1 MRKPLLVTLL
11 SSTICFWP
19 FSLAQQTYTPLEVIE
34 AGDAYTSY
42 NIVSDGLFIL
52 DIGVND
58 TGKIERIETVRNPG
72 SMPGAVKTSVH
83 NWKFQPASEGSK
95 TRASRLT
102 VAFVYRPANYGA
114 AGAVPPKDFAPVI
127 PPAHSDEASY
137 DYVPVGILSF
147 AYPDYP
153 INSVVWGSV
162 LVQATVDS
170 AGEIKDVNVLH
181 GMPNFNS
188 FAQEALKKWRF
199 RAGTL
204 RGKPV
209 TSKIVIAFIFQSPY
223 SSN

>member
-1 MRKPLLVTLL
+1 MRKPLLVMLL

-19 FSLAQQTYTPLEVIE
+19 FSLAQQTYTPLEVTE

-42 NIVSDGLFIL
+42 NIAFDGLFIL

-72 SMPGAVKTSVH
+72 SMPGTVKTFVH

-95 TRASRLT
+95 ARASRLT
-102 VAFVYRPANYGA
+102 VAFVFRPANYA
-114 AGAVPPKDFAPVI
+114 SFGAVPLKDFKPVI
-127 PPAHSDEASY
+127 PSAWPGEGSDEY
-137 DYVPVGILSF
+137 IPVGILSF

-153 INSVVWGSV
+153 INSVGWGSV
-162 LVQATVDS
+162 LVRATVDS

-204 RGKPV
+204 RGEPV
-209 TSKIVIAFIFQSPY
+209 TSKIVIAFIFQSPH

>member
-1 MRKPLLVTLL
+1 MRVFVLATLL
-11 SSTICFWP
+11 SAIWFWP
-19 FSLAQQTYTPLEVIE
+19 ITLAQQIYTPPEVTS

-42 NIVSDGLFIL
+42 NIVFDGLFVL
-52 DIGVND
+52 DIGLSD
-58 TGKIERIETVRNPG
+58 EGDIRRIEALRDPG
-72 SMPGAVKTSVH
+72 SMLGAAKTSVH
-83 NWKFQPASEGSK
+83 TWKFQPASQDGK
-95 TRASRLT
+95 PRTSRMT
-102 VAFVYRPANYGA
+102 VAFVYRPANYGT

-127 PPAHSDEASY
+127 PSAPSDGGDD

-153 INSVVWGSV
+153 VNSVVWGSV
-162 LVQATVDS
+162 LVQAAVDT
-170 AGEIKDVNVLH
+170 AGEVKDVRLLH
-181 GMPNFNS
+181 GMAPFNS

-209 TSKIVIAFIFQSPY
+209 TPKIVIAFIFQPPH

>member
-1 MRKPLLVTLL
+1 MRKLPVAML
-11 SSTICFWP
+11 SSIISFWP
-19 FSLAQQTYTPLEVIE
+19 STLAQETYTPPEVTS

-42 NIVSDGLFIL
+42 NVVFDGLFVL
-52 DIGVND
+52 DIGLSD
-58 TGKIERIETVRNPG
+58 EGDIRRIEALRNPG
-72 SMPGAVKTSVH
+72 SMLGAAKTSVQT
-83 NWKFQPASEGSK
+83 WKFQPASQGTK
-95 TRASRLT
+95 PRASRLT
-102 VAFVYRPANYGA
+102 VAFVYRPANYSTF
-114 AGAVPPKDFAPVI
+114 GAVPPKDFIPVI
-127 PPAHSDEASY
+127 PSAQGNDGGDEY
-137 DYVPVGILSF
+137 IPVGILSF

-170 AGEIKDVNVLH
+170 AGEVKDVKLLH
-181 GMPNFNS
+181 GMAPFNS

-209 TSKIVIAFIFQSPY
+209 TSKIVIAYIFQPPH